1 SYAPVV
7 SNIEYRVS
15 SIEHRVGGWGKI
27 PTMKVDVRH
36 VDDVIIV
43 DLEGRLVMGVGDEL
57 LRDVMNELIAEDWK
71 KILLNLRK
79 VTIIDSSGIGEVV
92 SSWKL
97 GRRFG
102 ASVKLLRPAP
112 QIQRTLKL
120 TQLLPLLEVFE
131 EEAEGI
137 ASFQSA

>member
-1 SYAPVV
+1 
-7 SNIEYRVS
+7 
-15 SIEHRVGGWGKI
+15 
-27 PTMKVDVRH
+27 MKVDVRH

-57 LRDVMNELIAEDWK
+57 LRDVMNELVAEDWK

-97 GRRFG
+97 AHRFG
-102 ASVKLLRPAP
+102 AEVKLLRPAP
-112 QIQRTLKL
+112 QVQRTLLL
-120 TQLLPLLEVFE
+120 TQLLPLLEVFDD
-131 EEAEGI
+131 EAE
-137 ASFQSA
+137 AVSSFETN

>member
-1 SYAPVV
+1 MGARMPS
-7 SNIEYRVS
+7 
-15 SIEHRVGGWGKI
+15 
-27 PTMKVDVRH
+27 MKVDVRH

-57 LRDVMNELIAEDWK
+57 LRDVMNELLAEDWK

-79 VTIIDSSGIGEVV
+79 VSIIDSSGIGEVV
-92 SSWKL
+92 SGWKL

-112 QIQRTLKL
+112 QIQRTLRL
-120 TQLLPLLEVFE
+120 TQLLPLLEVFD
-131 EEAEGI
+131 EEAEGV
-137 ASFQSA
+137 ASFESD